1 MKSLPLNRKVLVNR
15 LAEIERD
22 LTELE
27 KFRGVP
33 LKEFSGG
40 VHYAVAEHHLRRTLE
55 AVFDAGNHIL
65 SRLPLAPSQR
75 PESYKAIALALGR
88 HKVVPEAYAEGPLS
102 QMAGYRNRLI
112 HFYDEVTSEEL
123 YGVIQNQLSDI
134 ETFAKALQEL
144 ILHPERI
151 GLTIEG

>member
-22 LTELE
+22 LAELE

-33 LKEFSGG
+33 FKEFSGG

-88 HKVVPEAYAEGPLS
+88 HKVVSEVYAEGPLS
-102 QMAGYRNRLI
+102 QMAGYRNRLV

-123 YGVIQNQLSDI
+123 YGIIQNQLSDI
-134 ETFAKALQEL
+134 ETFAKVIRDL
-144 ILHPERI
+144 ITHPQRI
-151 GLTIEG
+151 GLTIDG